1 MTLYLDADYNRRS
14 RIRPSDPMLSE
25 LIAVQA
31 SRESVPFAVKE
42 LNPDGFGDVMFTGL
56 DGIYSGE
63 IKGAAEIMGS
73 LDSTWGQLRSQM
85 ENANRMFLAIYG
97 RVEEAEDGNCYVL
110 TALDEHSV
118 YDHGVD
124 SRISRSYNRR
134 HFRQNYRGYRR
145 WLSRMDQIGIS
156 VFEVP
161 SLKALAVELMGL
173 YLVATTESD
182 SVNRLVVEKF
192 TIKETDKPRR
202 DFMLTL
208 MGIQSAG
215 IGEELAEGITVW
227 AEKNIPG
234 FPDKRSIA
242 SLLYALVEY
251 DYDSADGALAKQPL
265 RSGKRTVGPAA
276 VKKLRIA
283 LGVE

>member
-1 MTLYLDADYNRRS
+1 MTFYLDQDYDRQS
-14 RIRPSDPMLSE
+14 RVRPSDPKLSQ
-25 LIAVQA
+25 LVAVQA

-124 SRISRSYNRR
+124 SRISRNYNRR

-161 SLKALAVELMGL
+161 TLKALAVELVGL
-173 YLVATTESD
+173 YLVATTESE
-182 SVNRLVVEKF
+182 SVNRLVVEKY
-192 TIKETDKPRR
+192 TIKETEKPKRL
-202 DFMLTL
+202 FMLQV
-208 MGIQSAG
+208 MGLQAG
-215 IGEELAEGITVW
+215 IGEELADALWPTFQTLQHLIHYLEDSDFSQL
-227 AEKNIPG
+227 EK
-234 FPDKRSIA
+234 
-242 SLLYALVEY
+242 L
-251 DYDSADGALAKQPL
+251 PL

-276 VKKLRIA
+276 VKRLRIA